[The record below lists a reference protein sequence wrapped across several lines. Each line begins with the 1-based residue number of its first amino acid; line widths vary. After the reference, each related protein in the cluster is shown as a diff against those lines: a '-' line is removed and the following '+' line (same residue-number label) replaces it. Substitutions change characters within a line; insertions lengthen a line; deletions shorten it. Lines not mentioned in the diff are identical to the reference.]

1 LTETVAHL
9 YSQTDACYNTPTSSV
24 VVGLCTGTF
33 AAAAVSCSK
42 NTTELVPVAIE
53 AVIASFKTGVLV
65 ENVAQRLDSSQDLD
79 QSWAV
84 LVEGA
89 ASAQL
94 VREFNDKS
102 VRPQRL
108 GRFATQTDLHKV
120 YSIG

>member
-1 LTETVAHL
+1 
-9 YSQTDACYNTPTSSV
+9 
-24 VVGLCTGTF
+24 
-33 AAAAVSCSK
+33 
-42 NTTELVPVAIE
+42 VAIE

-108 GRFATQTDLHKV
+108 GRFATQTDFHKV